1 MPRTVVYTDPAWLV
15 SAGQLHPEGFD
26 LVERP
31 LLPADA
37 TLQLGPFTDGR
48 YQPAGPDLL
57 TAVEGAEVIVIYR
70 AQVTREL
77 LDAAGPNLRA
87 VIRQG
92 VGTDNLNVELLG
104 ERGIISYHVPDY
116 CVDEVATHTTA
127 LALALERG
135 LIIQHQTLAGGRFDI
150 YAGGAPRRVSVRTLG
165 IVGFGRIGR
174 AVARKLGVQYGRILA
189 FDPYVGRDLAEGYGA
204 HAVDSLD
211 ELLAESDLVTL
222 HCPLND
228 ETTGMFGP
236 EQFRRMKSD
245 AYLVNAARGKLIQ
258 PAALAQALADDEL
271 AGVGLDVF
279 VPENPHDD
287 PVWAPVLTDPRV
299 VLTSHR
305 AFLSEDAEQS
315 SRRRVAELVR
325 DVLAGTPS
333 TIGRLS

>member
-1 MPRTVVYTDPAWLV
+1 MPSTVVYTDPAWLV
-15 SAGQLHPEGFD
+15 SDGQVRPEGFD

-31 LLPADA
+31 LLTDA
-37 TLQLGPFTDGR
+37 ELKVGPFSDGR
-48 YQPAGPDLL
+48 YHPSGPELSA
-57 TAVEGAEVIVIYR
+57 AVAGAEVLVIYR
-70 AQVTREL
+70 AQVTPEL
-77 LDAAGPNLRA
+77 LEAAGPNLRA

-92 VGTDNLNVELLG
+92 VGTDNLNAELLG
-104 ERGIISYHVPDY
+104 ERGIISYHIPDY

-135 LIIQHQTLAGGRFDI
+135 LIVQHQTLAGGRFDI

-204 HAVDSLD
+204 HAVDSLE

-228 ETTGMFGP
+228 ETTGMIGLD
-236 EQFRRMKSD
+236 QLRAMRSD

-258 PAALAQALADDEL
+258 PAALARALADDEL
-271 AGVGLDVF
+271 AGVALDVF

-287 PVWAPVLTDPRV
+287 PVWAPILTDPRV

-305 AFLSEDAEQS
+305 AFLSDDAEQS

-325 DVLAGTPS
+325 DVLVGKPS